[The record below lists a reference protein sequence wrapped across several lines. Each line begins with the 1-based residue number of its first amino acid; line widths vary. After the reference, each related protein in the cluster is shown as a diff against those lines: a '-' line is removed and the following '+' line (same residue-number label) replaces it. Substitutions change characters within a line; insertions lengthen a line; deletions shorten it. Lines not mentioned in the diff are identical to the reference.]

1 MFRLQELLP
10 DNRIV
15 PPMPNPTPDREGR
28 AATPILPAHI
38 EDTIRAIADLHHEH
52 HRKATPV
59 QRTVARMTSA
69 IGRPRFVGLLTLA
82 ILAWIGMNLVLPTL
96 GRTSPDPPPFAY
108 LQDVGGIL
116 SLYITSLILITQRHD
131 EQLAEHRAQLT
142 LELAILTEQK
152 NAKIIA
158 LLEEMRRDDPHIEDR
173 IDEEAEAM
181 AQPADPQAVLDA
193 IKDTHGDLL
202 SAGE

>member
-1 MFRLQELLP
+1 M
-10 DNRIV
+10 V
-15 PPMPNPTPDREGR
+15 NPTLDREAR
-28 AATPILPAHI
+28 AATHPILPAHI
-38 EDTIRAIADLHHEH
+38 EDTIRAIADLHWEH

-82 ILAWIGMNLVLPTL
+82 ILAWVGLNLILPAL
-96 GRTSPDPPPFAY
+96 GRASLDPPPFAY
-108 LQDVGGIL
+108 MQDAGGIL

-142 LELAILTEQK
+142 LELAIVSEQK

-158 LLEEMRRDDPHIEDR
+158 LLEEMRRDHPHITDR
-173 IDEEAEAM
+173 VDDEAEAM
-181 AQPADPQAVLDA
+181 ARPTNPQAVLDA

-202 SAGE
+202 STEGQVAPG

>member
-1 MFRLQELLP
+1 M
-10 DNRIV
+10 V
-15 PPMPNPTPDREGR
+15 NPSPDREDK

-38 EDTIRAIADLHHEH
+38 EDTVRAIAGLHWEH
-52 HRKATPV
+52 HRKAKPV

-82 ILAWIGMNLVLPTL
+82 ILSWISLNLILPAL
-96 GRTSPDPPPFAY
+96 GRASLDPPPFAY
-108 LQDVGGIL
+108 LQDAAGIL

-142 LELAILTEQK
+142 LELAIVSEQK
-152 NAKIIA
+152 NSKIIA
-158 LLEEMRRDDPHIEDR
+158 LLEEMRRDHPHISDR
-173 IDEEAEAM
+173 IDDEAEAM
-181 AQPADPQAVLDA
+181 ARPSDPQVVLDA

-202 SAGE
+202 SADEQITPA

>member
-1 MFRLQELLP
+1 MVNSAL
-10 DNRIV
+10 
-15 PPMPNPTPDREGR
+15 DREER

-38 EDTIRAIADLHHEH
+38 EDTVRAIADLHWEH

-59 QRTVARMTSA
+59 QRTVAHMTSA

-82 ILAWIGMNLVLPTL
+82 ILAWVGLNLILPAL
-96 GRTSPDPPPFAY
+96 GHASLDPPPFAY
-108 LQDVGGIL
+108 MQDAGGIL

-142 LELAILTEQK
+142 LELAIVSEQK

-158 LLEEMRRDDPHIEDR
+158 LLEEMIRDHPHIKDR
-173 IDEEAEAM
+173 VDDEAEAM
-181 AQPADPQAVLDA
+181 ARPANPQAVLDA

-202 SAGE
+202 STEEQVTPV